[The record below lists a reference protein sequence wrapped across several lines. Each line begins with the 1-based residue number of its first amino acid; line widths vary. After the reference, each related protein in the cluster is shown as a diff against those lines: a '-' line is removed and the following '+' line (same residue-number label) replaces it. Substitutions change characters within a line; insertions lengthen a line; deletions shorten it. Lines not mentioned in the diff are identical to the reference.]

1 MPNLAQLITLA
12 MANQK
17 NSAMTEKR
25 SPEGPKLIT
34 NQIELFIASFAPT
47 SIQMIF
53 FQNESMLHSD
63 IKPSMDHIQ
72 SIDEV

>member
-1 MPNLAQLITLA
+1 
-12 MANQK
+12 
-17 NSAMTEKR
+17 MTEKR

-53 FQNESMLHSD
+53 FEMGQIVTFRCQTLYGSYTEY
-63 IKPSMDHIQ
+63 
-72 SIDEV
+72 

>member
-1 MPNLAQLITLA
+1 MPKLAQLITLA

-53 FQNESMLHSD
+53 FEMGQIVTFRCQTLYGSYTEY
-63 IKPSMDHIQ
+63 
-72 SIDEV
+72 